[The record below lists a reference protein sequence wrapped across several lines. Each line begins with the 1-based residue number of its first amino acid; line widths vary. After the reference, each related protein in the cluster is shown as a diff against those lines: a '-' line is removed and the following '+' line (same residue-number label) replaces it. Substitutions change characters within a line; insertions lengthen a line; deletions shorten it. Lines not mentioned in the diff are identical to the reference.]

1 MHKSLLLITTLGLS
15 LSLQTTPPSKYPI
28 GDWPTTWHP
37 NYPRHIFERVSG
49 APKYLEVITYLETKR
64 AIAQRDRRAVLYAQQ
79 ALIAAAPAGPA
90 APAAQEALPYSSQP
104 NPKGM
109 AR

>member
-1 MHKSLLLITTLGLS
+1 MHKSLLLITALGLS

-28 GDWPTTWHP
+28 GDWPLTWHP
-37 NYPRHIFERVSG
+37 SYPIDRFEHVSG
-49 APKYLEVITYLETKR
+49 APRYLEVIITIEAQT

-79 ALIAAAPAGPA
+79 ALIAAAQA

-109 AR
+109 DR